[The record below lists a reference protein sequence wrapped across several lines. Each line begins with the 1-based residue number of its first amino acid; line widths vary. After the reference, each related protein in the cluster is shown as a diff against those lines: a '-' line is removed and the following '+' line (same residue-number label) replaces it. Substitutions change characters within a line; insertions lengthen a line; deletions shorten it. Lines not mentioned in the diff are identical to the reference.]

1 MGAWSNSLLSYPCL
15 CASPVDFSAGDKPWT
30 VPAAVFMVLFSSLC
44 LLLPA
49 EDPLPFLTLASPPSP
64 GTQCNRGPGLDR
76 SGHTGPAFPPG
87 NNQLGL
93 TVALQFPI
101 VPTQPALHISIPS
114 LAPGVFEFETLGLQF

>member
-1 MGAWSNSLLSYPCL
+1 MGAWSNSLPSYPCL

-64 GTQCNRGPGLDR
+64 GTQCNRGPGLDPWGEGGWDSEPSGGLCCSEPSSSPPR
-76 SGHTGPAFPPG
+76 SGATPKD
-87 NNQLGL
+87 
-93 TVALQFPI
+93 TV
-101 VPTQPALHISIPS
+101 S
-114 LAPGVFEFETLGLQF
+114 